1 MPGKNKKRGVS
12 EKKILRNRNIPDT
25 FSVYRGMENHLE
37 RIITTAREKF
47 GITMPRPYQIL
58 VIQRILEQEDS
69 TQVRHQLVILPT
81 GTGKSLCFLIP
92 ATLCRGITLIV
103 YPLLALMN
111 DQMAKL
117 RKAGID
123 CVCLRGGQTWK
134 QREEVFGKLASG
146 TRIVVTTPES
156 LSGTYVL
163 NRLSRF
169 HVSLLV
175 VDEAH
180 VISQW
185 GKGFRPSYLS
195 LTDAVIRLRPHQVL
209 AFTATATEQ
218 TIRDIRSCLFFS
230 RPLIVRGD
238 IDRPNIIYRSY
249 PTLSRTQAVIELA
262 RTCRKP
268 AVVFCRTRGD
278 TERLCIRLLMETR
291 GIPVRYYHAGLSRE
305 EREKLEE
312 WFMDSS
318 DGILLS
324 TSAFGMGVDKK
335 DIRTV
340 IHHRLPSSYEEY
352 LQESGRAGRDGEE
365 ADAWVVVTSD
375 DMASDMPYSPVLD
388 TFRPRRDGQP
398 ETCRRRSILKAMGQE
413 KDECTG
419 CDVCLREQRK
429 EMTARRQIERLV
441 RRWPFRF
448 DNTIAA
454 FLLCGVKKSM
464 LIRQEDIMNPLFGSV
479 RGWNPKALIRTLER
493 LSSDESPFPVS
504 GIGYLEP
511 SGSGNGKLLYPSGK
525 SIYNAIASL
534 LRRLDDGYRWIV
546 RKTDFLRHRGKGR
559 GGKKVRKSD

>member
-1 MPGKNKKRGVS
+1 
-12 EKKILRNRNIPDT
+12 
-25 FSVYRGMENHLE
+25 MEYFLD
-37 RIITTAREKF
+37 RIIMTAREKF
-47 GITMPRPYQIL
+47 GITMLKPYQIL

-81 GTGKSLCFLIP
+81 GTGKSVCFLIP
-92 ATLCRGITLIV
+92 ATLCKGITVIV

-117 RKAGID
+117 KRAGID
-123 CVCLRGGQTWK
+123 CVCLRGGQTWQ
-134 QREEVFGKLASG
+134 QRNEIFAKLSSG

-156 LSGTYVL
+156 LSGIYVM
-163 NRLSRF
+163 NRLSHF
-169 HVSLLV
+169 PISLLV

-185 GKGFRPSYLS
+185 GKNFRPSYLS
-195 LTDAVIRLRPHQVL
+195 LTDAVIRLRPHQIL

-218 TIRDIRSCLFFS
+218 TVRDIRTCLFFS

-262 RTCRKP
+262 RTCRRP

-278 TERLCIRLLMETR
+278 TMRLCIRLLMETR

-305 EREKLEE
+305 EREELEK
-312 WFMDSS
+312 WFMESS

-324 TSAFGMGVDKK
+324 TSAFGMGVDKR

-340 IHHRLPSSYEEY
+340 IHHKLPSSYEEY
-352 LQESGRAGRDGEE
+352 LQESGRAGRDGDIS
-365 ADAWVVVTSD
+365 DAWVIVTSD
-375 DMASDMPYSPVLD
+375 DMATGNPYSPVLD
-388 TFRPRRDGQP
+388 AFRQKRNGQP

-419 CDVCLREQRK
+419 CDVCLSERK
-429 EMTARRQIERLV
+429 TDMTAQRQIIGLI

-448 DNTIAA
+448 DNTVAS
-454 FLLCGVKKSM
+454 FLLCGIKGTHLV
-464 LIRQEDIMNPLFGSV
+464 RQEDIMSPLFGSV
-479 RGWNPKALIRTLER
+479 QGWNPKALSHTLDR
-493 LSSDESPFPVS
+493 LSSDRSTFPLS
-504 GIGYLEP
+504 SIRYLVP
-511 SGSGNGKLLYPSGK
+511 TGSGNGKLLYPSGK
-525 SIYNAIASL
+525 CIYNAIASL
-534 LRRLDDGYRWIV
+534 LRRIDNGYRWIV
-546 RKTDFLRHRGKGR
+546 RKTGFLRHRGKSR
-559 GGKKVRKSD
+559 GGKKVCKPD